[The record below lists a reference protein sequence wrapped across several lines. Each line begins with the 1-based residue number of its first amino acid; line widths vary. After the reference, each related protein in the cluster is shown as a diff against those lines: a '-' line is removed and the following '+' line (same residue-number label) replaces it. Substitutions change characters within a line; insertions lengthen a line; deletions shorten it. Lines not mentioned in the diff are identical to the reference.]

1 MTQPTIEITH
11 QPPKPSTGPRAWYVL
26 AGSTKILLVIFIG
39 GLLYL
44 RLWKRKRQHDH
55 VCSHCGHRNP
65 PHRAHCT
72 RCSAPL
78 FGGGRR

>member
-1 MTQPTIEITH
+1 MSQPTLEL
-11 QPPKPSTGPRAWYVL
+11 QQQAPKPPGPRPWYVL
-26 AGSTKILLVIFIG
+26 TGSAKILLIVAIG

-44 RLWKRKRQHDH
+44 RLWRRKRQRDH

-65 PHRAHCT
+65 SHRAHCT

-78 FGGGRR
+78 FGIGGR